1 LTGAEPFIVEGIKW
15 AAPKG
20 WGLLKSWWLGKE
32 ILIVG
37 QARAGK
43 TTLRN
48 YLQLGEF
55 DDAVETEETPEIEE
69 TERFQVTV
77 GNRSALKLFVSRAI
91 DSPGQVGAVEHANYA
106 YDRNPH
112 ALIIVLDL
120 TTPFEGEPDRAS
132 GAWLRRFCKRYETLW
147 RANPKNKK
155 NRVKAIMV
163 LMNKADKLDQ
173 GTIPERTKEY
183 RDIVDSELKDA
194 KGKITGSVGVFPC
207 SVVTNPEGEKLVN
220 RVVDHLT
227 KAVARS

>member
-1 LTGAEPFIVEGIKW
+1 LSGAEPFIGPAVEGIKW

-20 WGLLKSWWLGKE
+20 WALLQSWWLGKE
-32 ILIVG
+32 LLIVG

-55 DDAVETEETPEIEE
+55 DDAVPTEETPEIEE

-77 GNRSALKLFVSRAI
+77 GTRSALKLFVSRAI
-91 DSPGQVGAVEHANYA
+91 DSPGQVGSIEHANYA

-120 TTPFEGEPDRAS
+120 TTPFEGDPDRAS
-132 GAWLRRFCKRYETLW
+132 GSWLRRYETLW

-155 NRVKAIMV
+155 NRVKAIIV
-163 LMNKADKLDQ
+163 VVNKADKVDPVTL
-173 GTIPERTKEY
+173 EKRTKEY
-183 RDIVDSELKDA
+183 RDIVESELKDA
-194 KGKITGSVGVFPC
+194 KGKITGSVGVLPC
-207 SVVTNPEGEKLVN
+207 SVVTNPNGEKLVG
-220 RVVDHLT
+220 RVVDQLT